1 MGTRSITFVYE
12 EDEAVV
18 CMYRQFDGYPSGHGA
33 ELSDFLDGRSSV
45 NGFNSSTPPNAYNGM
60 GCLAAQMI
68 AYFKTSVGGVY
79 IHAPVQGRDYW
90 QEFEYHVYEDKIIVK
105 NPDEVIFNGTW
116 DNFHSFCSDEEFV

>member
-1 MGTRSITFVYE
+1 
-12 EDEAVV
+12 
-18 CMYRQFDGYPSGHGA
+18 MYRQFDGYPSGHGA